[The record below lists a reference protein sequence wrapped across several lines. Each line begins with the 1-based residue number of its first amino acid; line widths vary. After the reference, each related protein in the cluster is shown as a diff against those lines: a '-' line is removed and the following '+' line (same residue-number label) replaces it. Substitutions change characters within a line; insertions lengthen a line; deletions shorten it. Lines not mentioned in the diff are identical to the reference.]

1 MKPNQSA
8 MSLKEALN
16 NGAVCLA
23 GVAGAVSRTA
33 TAPVDRMKL
42 LLQVDSTARGLTVRE
57 GWNRMAAEGKGPFM
71 PLTTLSKA
79 RS

>member
-1 MKPNQSA
+1 MRE
-8 MSLKEALN
+8 SLWRDWRALTAE
-16 NGAVCLA
+16 GWGA

-57 GWNRMAAEGKGPFM
+57 GWNRMVAEGGPAPRPDI
-71 PLTTLSKA
+71 PLT
-79 RS
+79 

>member
-1 MKPNQSA
+1 M
-8 MSLKEALN
+8 EIH
-16 NGAVCLA
+16 VA

-57 GWNRMAAEGKGPFM
+57 SWNRMVAEGGVIGQIWVFHHSPDVAG
-71 PLTTLSKA
+71 LLYTDIS
-79 RS
+79 